1 MDTELSDTAAR
12 MRRSINRLS
21 RKLRQSA
28 LGGITPAQASLL
40 AVIDKYVNPSLGDLA
55 VIEQVQPPSV
65 TRLVKSMEF
74 SGLISCVSDVEDR
87 RCTRV
92 RITALGKKELNAIR
106 KRKTEFLE
114 RKLLSLSE
122 HDQMKAKMVADFLEN
137 LLEDQ

>member
-40 AVIDKYVNPSLGDLA
+40 AVIDKYESPSLGDLA

-65 TRLVKSMEF
+65 TRLVKSMEL

-122 HDQMKAKMVADFLEN
+122 HDQMKAKMVADFLEI

>member
-40 AVIDKYVNPSLGDLA
+40 AVIDKYESPSLGDLA

-65 TRLVKSMEF
+65 TRLVKSMEL

-122 HDQMKAKMVADFLEN
+122 SDQKKAKMVSDFLET

>member
-40 AVIDKYVNPSLGDLA
+40 AVIDKYENPSLGDLA

-65 TRLVKSMEF
+65 TRLVKSMEL

-122 HDQMKAKMVADFLEN
+122 HDQMKAKMVADFLEI